1 MEEIWKDVVGYEGLY
16 QVSNQGRLLRC
27 ERVASNNHLLPPKI
41 KDLQK
46 KRKTGYMGSSIVDKS
61 GKSHNVLI
69 HRLVAVAF
77 IPNHNKLPQVD
88 HIDGNKENNCVDN
101 LLWCTA
107 KENVNYPISIATR
120 SKSLK
125 IAQNNPQTISKKIKS
140 SHKKKVNQFSLSGE
154 FIKTYESLRD
164 IQRTLGFNITNV
176 TACAHG
182 RKRSAYG
189 YIWKFVES

>member
-16 QVSNQGRLLRC
+16 QVSNLGRIVGC
-27 ERVASNNHLLPPKI
+27 ERKISNNHILPRKL
-41 KDLQK
+41 KSL
-46 KRKTGYMGSSIVDKS
+46 KRKKTGYYGTSIVNSKGES
-61 GKSHNVLI
+61 KNVLV
-69 HRLVAVAF
+69 HRLVAMAF
-77 IPNHNKLPQVD
+77 IPNPHKYPQVD
-88 HIDGNKENNCVDN
+88 HIDGNKANNNVEN
-101 LLWCTA
+101 LRWCTA
-107 KENVNYPISIATR
+107 KENVNFPLSLANR
-120 SKSLK
+120 SRSLK

>member
-16 QVSNQGRLLRC
+16 KVSNQGRLLRC
-27 ERVASNNHLLPPKI
+27 KRVASNKHLLP
-41 KDLQK
+41 QK
-46 KRKTGYMGSSIVDKS
+46 LKVLKKKKTGYLGTSIIDYDS
-61 GKSHNVLI
+61 KSHNILI
-69 HRLVAVAF
+69 HRVVATAF
-77 IPNHNKLPQVD
+77 IPNPNNFPQID
-88 HIDGNKENNCVDN
+88 HIDGNRENNAASN
-101 LLWCTA
+101 LRWCTA
-107 KENVNYPISIATR
+107 KENVNFPLSLANR
-120 SKSLK
+120 SRSLK